1 MAAEKSPRFSDHFQ
15 EILMLPKSTMAA
27 CGRALIVA
35 FACACGP
42 MIAHGAGFQLSETSG
57 SGLGS
62 AYAGGAAQAQDAT
75 TVWSNPAGMSR
86 IGDSQVSGA
95 LHLITPSL
103 KFRNESSTA
112 AAGQGL
118 GGNGGDAGSLAPVP
132 NFYIVKP
139 IDSRISMGLGV
150 SAPWGLVTEYDAG
163 WAGRFQ
169 AIKSSIK
176 TINVN
181 PSLSY
186 TASDALAVGLGLNI
200 QHMSAE
206 FTNRVNY
213 AGALLSAA
221 ALNGIAPGS
230 AGFNAIAAATAGL
243 ESGAR
248 VRGSDNAYGW
258 NAGLL
263 WSLNDRSRVG
273 LHYRS
278 SMKYRLDGTVGFT
291 NPALPAGAPAV
302 TALLAGGVNTTRL
315 FNSAITS
322 DVKIPAIVNLSYFT
336 QLDDRWDLMAD
347 AQWTQWSTIK
357 YLTFMRANGDVLQN
371 TPENFKN
378 TWKVSIGANYHY
390 SPQWTLRGGLA
401 FDKSPVQRV
410 DMTARLPDADRTMLT
425 LGALYIVNPKL
436 TLDMGAGYI
445 FIKTARINANGGN
458 PGDPAAALANGLL
471 NGHYDSRA
479 VILSAQLNYRF

>member
-1 MAAEKSPRFSDHFQ
+1 MMSMPTTPVSPR
-15 EILMLPKSTMAA
+15 ILVAA
-27 CGRALIVA
+27 LTL
-35 FACACGP
+35 ACGP
-42 MIAHGAGFQLSETSG
+42 MVAHASGFQIGETSV
-57 SGLGS
+57 SGLGN
-62 AYAGGAAQAQDAT
+62 AYAGGAAEAQDAT
-75 TVWSNPAGMSR
+75 TLWSNPAGMSR
-86 IGDSQVSGA
+86 IGESQVTGA
-95 LHLITPSL
+95 LHLIMPSL
-103 KFRNESSTA
+103 KFRNDASTSA
-112 AAGQGL
+112 IGQGL

-139 IDSRISMGLGV
+139 INSQISIGLGV
-150 SAPWGLVTEYDAG
+150 AAPWGLVTEYDAG

-181 PSLSY
+181 PSLSWK
-186 TASDALAVGLGLNI
+186 ASDSLALGLGLNV

-206 FTNRVNY
+206 FTNQVNY

-248 VRGSDNAYGW
+248 LKGSDNAYGW

-263 WSLNDRSRVG
+263 WSLGDSTRVG

-278 SMKYRLDGTVGFT
+278 SMTYRLEGTAAFT
-291 NPALPAGAPAV
+291 NPAVPIGAPAV
-302 TALLAGGVNTTRL
+302 TALLANGINTTRL
-315 FNSAITS
+315 FDSRITS

-336 QLDDRWDLMAD
+336 RLDDRWDLMAD

-357 YLTFMRANGDVLQN
+357 NLTFIRTNGAVLQN

-378 TWKVSIGANYHY
+378 TWKLAVGANYHY
-390 SPQWTLRGGLA
+390 NPQWTLRGGVA
-401 FDKSPVQRV
+401 FDKSPVQQADR
-410 DMTARLPDADRTMLT
+410 TARLPDADRTVLT
-425 LGALYIVNPKL
+425 LGAQYTVNPKL
-436 TLDMGAGYI
+436 TIDMGAGYV
-445 FIKTARINANGGN
+445 FVKTARINANGGN
-458 PGDPAAALANGLL
+458 PGDAAAALANGLI
-471 NGHYDSRA
+471 NGHYNSRA
-479 VILSAQLNYRF
+479 GVLSAQVNYRF

>member
-1 MAAEKSPRFSDHFQ
+1 MMPHSR
-15 EILMLPKSTMAA
+15 LPSSA
-27 CGRALIVA
+27 RALVVA
-35 FACACGP
+35 LTCACGP
-42 MIAHGAGFQLSETSG
+42 MIAHASGFQLGETSA
-57 SGLGS
+57 SGLGT
-62 AYAGGAAQAQDAT
+62 AYAGGAAQALDAT
-75 TVWSNPAGMSR
+75 TVWSNPAGMSLV
-86 IGDSQVSGA
+86 GDSQISGA

-103 KFRNESSTA
+103 KFRDGSSRPATA
-112 AAGQGL
+112 QGL

-132 NFYIVKP
+132 NFYLVKP
-139 IDSRISMGLGV
+139 IDSRISVGLGV
-150 SAPWGLVTEYDAG
+150 NAPWGLVTEYDPG

-169 AIKSSIK
+169 AIKSSIR

-186 TASDALAVGLGLNI
+186 KASDSLSMGVGLDI

-206 FTNRVNY
+206 FTNQVNY

-248 VRGSDNAYGW
+248 VKGSDNAYGW

-263 WSLNDRSRVG
+263 WSLNDSSRVG

-291 NPALPAGAPAV
+291 NPALPAGAPAI
-302 TALLAGGVNTTRL
+302 TALLAGGVNATRL
-315 FNSAITS
+315 FDSAITS
-322 DVKIPAIVNLSYFT
+322 DVKIPAIVNVSYFT
-336 QLDDRWDLMAD
+336 RLDDRWDLMAD

-357 YLTFMRANGDVLQN
+357 NLTFIRANGAVLQN

-378 TWKVSIGANYHY
+378 TWKVAIGANYHY

-401 FDKSPVQRV
+401 FDKSPVQRI
-410 DMTARLPDADRTMLT
+410 DRTARLPDADRTMLT
-425 LGALYIVNPKL
+425 LGAQYTVNPKL
-436 TLDMGAGYI
+436 TLDMGAGYV

-471 NGHYDSRA
+471 NGQYDSRA

>member
-42 MIAHGAGFQLSETSG
+42 MIAHAAGFQLSETSG

-132 NFYIVKP
+132 NFYLVKP

-150 SAPWGLVTEYDAG
+150 SAPY
-163 WAGRFQ
+163 
-169 AIKSSIK
+169 K
-176 TINVN
+176 
-181 PSLSY
+181 
-186 TASDALAVGLGLNI
+186 ASDALAVGLGLNI

-357 YLTFMRANGDVLQN
+357 YLTFMRANGAVLQN

-425 LGALYIVNPKL
+425 LGALYI
-436 TLDMGAGYI
+436 AG
-445 FIKTARINANGGN
+445 
-458 PGDPAAALANGLL
+458 PGCRLHLHQDGKNQCQWWQPG
-471 NGHYDSRA
+471 
-479 VILSAQLNYRF
+479 

>member
-1 MAAEKSPRFSDHFQ
+1 MMSKPRSPSCSRTLAA
-15 EILMLPKSTMAA
+15 
-27 CGRALIVA
+27 ALA
-35 FACACGP
+35 LACGP
-42 MIAHGAGFQLSETSG
+42 MIAHASGFQLSETSA
-57 SGLGS
+57 SGLGN
-62 AYAGGAAQAQDAT
+62 AYSGGAAEAQDAT

-86 IGDSQVSGA
+86 IGESQVSGV

-103 KFRNESSTA
+103 KFRNDASKPA
-112 AAGQGL
+112 AAQGL

-132 NFYIVKP
+132 NFYFVKP
-139 IDSRISMGLGV
+139 IDSNISIGLGV
-150 SAPWGLVTEYDAG
+150 TAPWGLVTEYDAG
-163 WAGRFQ
+163 WVGRFQ

-181 PSLSY
+181 PSVSWK
-186 TASDALAVGLGLNI
+186 ASDSLALGLGLNV

-206 FTNRVNY
+206 FTNQVNY

-248 VRGSDNAYGW
+248 VKGSDNAYGW

-263 WSLNDRSRVG
+263 WSLDENTRVG

-278 SMKYRLDGTVGFT
+278 SMKYRLEGTAGFT
-291 NPALPAGAPAV
+291 NPAIPGGAPAV
-302 TALLAGGVNTTRL
+302 TALLANGVNSTRL
-315 FNSAITS
+315 FDSRITS
-322 DVKIPAIVNLSYFT
+322 DVKIPAFVNLSYFT
-336 QLDDRWDLMAD
+336 RLDDRWDLMAD

-357 YLTFMRANGDVLQN
+357 NLTFIRTNGVVLQN

-378 TWKVSIGANYHY
+378 TWKLAVGANYHY
-390 SPQWTLRGGLA
+390 SPQWTFRGGLV
-401 FDKSPVQRV
+401 FDKSPVQQV
-410 DMTARLPDADRTMLT
+410 DMTARLPDTDRTMLT
-425 LGALYIVNPKL
+425 MGAQYTINPKL
-436 TLDMGAGYI
+436 TLDMGAGYV
-445 FIKTARINANGGN
+445 FMKTARINANGGN

-471 NGHYDSRA
+471 SGHYDSRA